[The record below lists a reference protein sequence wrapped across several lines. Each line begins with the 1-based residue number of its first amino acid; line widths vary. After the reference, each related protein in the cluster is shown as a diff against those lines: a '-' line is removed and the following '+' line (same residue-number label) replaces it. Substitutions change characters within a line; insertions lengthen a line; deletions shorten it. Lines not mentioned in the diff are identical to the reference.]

1 MDKHV
6 EGIRLMGLASTG
18 KCQRGRIKC
27 VVWDLDETLWRGVLL
42 EDPAVTLL
50 PEAEAVIRA
59 LDARG
64 ILQSLASKNDHD
76 FALAKLE
83 ELGLSEFFLYPH
95 VNWGPK
101 SASVESIAKR
111 LNIGIDSIA
120 FVDDQPFE
128 RDEVAHRLPS
138 VLTIDS
144 ARIGDLLAMEEFIPR
159 TITDETRAR
168 RRMYMADAARHRA
181 EESFEG
187 ASEDFLRSLQMVFTI
202 SRADARDLDRIEELV
217 ARTNQ
222 LNTTG
227 QIYSLDELAFFRE
240 SPDHELWVAS
250 LSDRYGDY
258 GKIGVALLAKS
269 DGILTISAF
278 LMSCRVMTRGVGS
291 VFLGWIVNRADKH
304 GLRLQ
309 AKWRQTD
316 RNRMMLVTYRF
327 LGFVPIASSG
337 DFELLEYRGRA
348 MDFPDFVQMRA
359 PEPDAD
365 GRPGSDDIA
374 LPAASARGRT

>member
-1 MDKHV
+1 MA
-6 EGIRLMGLASTG
+6 LASNG
-18 KCQRGRIKC
+18 KCNRGRIKC

-50 PEAEAVIRA
+50 PEIEAVIRT
-59 LDARG
+59 LDERG
-64 ILQSLASKNDHD
+64 ILQSVASKNDHD
-76 FALAKLE
+76 FAMARLE
-83 ELGLSEFFLYPH
+83 ELGIAEYFLYPH

-120 FVDDQPFE
+120 FIDDQPFE
-128 RDEVAHRLPS
+128 RDEVAHRLPA

-144 ARIGDLLAMEEFIPR
+144 ARIGDLLAMEEFVPR

-187 ASEDFLRSLQMVFTI
+187 ASDDFLRSLDMVFTI

-217 ARTNQ
+217 TRTNQ

-227 QIYSLDELAFFRE
+227 ETYSLAELAFFRA

-258 GKIGVALLAKS
+258 GKIGVALLGKDEGA
-269 DGILTISAF
+269 LTINAF
-278 LMSCRVMTRGVGS
+278 LMSCRVMARGVGS
-291 VFLGWIVNRADKH
+291 VFLGWIVNRAH
-304 GLRLQ
+304 EEGLVLR
-309 AKWRQTD
+309 ARWRPTD

-327 LGFVPIASSG
+327 LGFIPAGRDG
-337 DFELLEYRGRA
+337 DVELLEYRGGAARYPEFVRICAGEADAADRPRLGDRPVAATHAGGRA
-348 MDFPDFVQMRA
+348 
-359 PEPDAD
+359 
-365 GRPGSDDIA
+365 
-374 LPAASARGRT
+374 